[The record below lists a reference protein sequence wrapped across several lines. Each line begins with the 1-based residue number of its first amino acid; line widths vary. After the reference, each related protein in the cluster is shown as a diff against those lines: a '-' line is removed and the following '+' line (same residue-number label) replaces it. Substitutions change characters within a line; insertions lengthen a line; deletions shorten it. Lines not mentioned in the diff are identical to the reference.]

1 MVEIFGIN
9 IGISEAWTLYN
20 SVRPI
25 LIFVFALIVYI
36 AVREFT
42 KRRLYAKART
52 KKLRHNITIFSNLL
66 TYTFFI
72 IGIMMVI
79 FSYTGNIFSIG
90 LTAGLLTAALGW
102 ALQRPITGIAGWI
115 MVVVAKPFGIGD
127 RIVVGGV
134 KGDVSNITLTHIY
147 LKEFGGTIGG
157 EETSG
162 RIVMVPNSVLFEKD
176 LINYTFQDDYILDE
190 VSVAVTYESNIE
202 KAKEICVK
210 AAKKVTDQVKDSIYG
225 RYPKPYLRL
234 NFQPSGIDVRIRYYA
249 PADKRLE
256 YNSKLTEEIFKGICA
271 DKSVEIAYPH
281 TEVIYREK
289 KTRK

>member
-1 MVEIFGIN
+1 MEILGIN
-9 IGISEAWTLYN
+9 IGFSEALTLYR
-20 SVRPI
+20 SIRPI
-25 LIFVFALIVYI
+25 LVFIFALIIYV
-36 AVREFT
+36 AAREFA
-42 KRRLYAKART
+42 KRRLFAKART
-52 KKLRHNITIFSNLL
+52 KKLRHNITIFASIL
-66 TYTFFI
+66 TYAFFI

-115 MVVVAKPFGIGD
+115 MVVVAKPFEIGD

-134 KGDVSNITLTHIY
+134 KGDVANITLTHIY

-162 RIVMVPNSVLFEKD
+162 RIIMVPNSVLFEKD

-190 VSVAVTYESNIE
+190 VSITVTYETNIE
-202 KAKEICVK
+202 KAKEICIK
-210 AAKKVTDQVKDSIYG
+210 AAKKITAQIKDTVYE

-234 NFQPSGIDVRIRYYA
+234 NFQPSGIDVRIRFHA

-256 YNSKLTEEIFKGICA
+256 YNSKLTEEIFKGIVA
-271 DKSVEIAYPH
+271 ENSVEFAYPH

-289 KTRK
+289 KTKK